1 MALKMLSKPL
11 RGVLYLFSSHTPRFL
26 FEPGPDTTMTFG
38 TRFARPN
45 PVRLPWLIADRE
57 VPAGPVEQPARH
69 PYDVRGRLGWKRGLD
84 VVISIAALVALSP
97 VMLMAAVLIKSTSQ
111 GPVFY
116 RQERVGVNRR
126 SRDRRTRASDVGTSR
141 RGRDRRVLVNFGLP
155 FTIYKFRT
163 MVVDAERGTP
173 PLWAKEQDPRITPVG
188 RVLRKT
194 RIDEIPQF
202 INVLH
207 GDMSIVG
214 PRPER
219 AYFIGRIEK
228 DLPEFHLR
236 LRTKPGI
243 TGLAQVALGYTN
255 TDDGLRQK
263 LYFDLVYIRNWSPW
277 MDLKI
282 LFRTVYVVLTGKGAY

>member
-1 MALKMLSKPL
+1 
-11 RGVLYLFSSHTPRFL
+11 
-26 FEPGPDTTMTFG
+26 MTFG
-38 TRFARPN
+38 HRFARRGD
-45 PVRLPWLIADRE
+45 VRFPWLITETVRE
-57 VPAGPVEQPARH
+57 TAPAVPARH
-69 PYDVRGRLGWKRGLD
+69 PFDLRGRVGLKRSAD
-84 VVISIAALVALSP
+84 VVISSLALLALSP
-97 VMLMAAVLIKSTSQ
+97 VMLIAAAAIKLTSP

-116 RQERVGVNRR
+116 RQERIGINRRQRERR
-126 SRDRRTRASDVGTSR
+126 SRATAVDGSR
-141 RGRDRRVLVNFGLP
+141 RNRDRRVLVNFGRP

-173 PLWAKEQDPRITPVG
+173 PMWAKERDPRITALG

-194 RIDEIPQF
+194 RVDEIPQF
-202 INVLH
+202 INVLC

-228 DLPEFHLR
+228 ELPEFQLR

-243 TGLAQVALGYTN
+243 TGLAQVELGYTN

-263 LYFDLVYIRNWSPW
+263 LHFDLEYIQRRNVW
-277 MDLKI
+277 MDIRI
-282 LFRTVYVVLTGKGAY
+282 LCRTVYVVLTGKGAC

>member
-1 MALKMLSKPL
+1 
-11 RGVLYLFSSHTPRFL
+11 
-26 FEPGPDTTMTFG
+26 
-38 TRFARPN
+38 
-45 PVRLPWLIADRE
+45 
-57 VPAGPVEQPARH
+57 
-69 PYDVRGRLGWKRGLD
+69 
-84 VVISIAALVALSP
+84 
-97 VMLMAAVLIKSTSQ
+97 
-111 GPVFY
+111 
-116 RQERVGVNRR
+116 
-126 SRDRRTRASDVGTSR
+126 
-141 RGRDRRVLVNFGLP
+141 VLVNFGLP

>member
-1 MALKMLSKPL
+1 
-11 RGVLYLFSSHTPRFL
+11 
-26 FEPGPDTTMTFG
+26 MTFG
-38 TRFARPN
+38 TRFARPI
-45 PVRLPWLIADRE
+45 PVRFPWLIVERDI
-57 VPAGPVEQPARH
+57 PAAPAEQAARH

-84 VVISIAALVALSP
+84 VCISLVALAALSP
-97 VMLMAAVLIKSTSQ
+97 VMLMAAALIKATSP

-126 SRDRRTRASDVGTSR
+126 VRERRDRASEIDTSR
-141 RGRDRRVLVNFGLP
+141 RRRDRRVLVNFGLP

-163 MVVDAERGTP
+163 MVVDAEQGTP
-173 PLWAKEQDPRITPVG
+173 PMWAKEQDPRITSVG
-188 RVLRKT
+188 RLLRKT
-194 RIDEIPQF
+194 RIDEVPQF
-202 INVLH
+202 FNVLR
-207 GDMSIVG
+207 GDMSIIG

-228 DLPEFHLR
+228 DLPEFQLR

-255 TDDGLRQK
+255 TEDGLRQK
-263 LYFDLVYIRNWSPW
+263 LHFDLMYIRNWSLW

>member
-1 MALKMLSKPL
+1 M
-11 RGVLYLFSSHTPRFL
+11 
-26 FEPGPDTTMTFG
+26 MTFG
-38 TRFARPN
+38 NRFAR
-45 PVRLPWLIADRE
+45 RADARFPWLLAEREIEPKPLDR
-57 VPAGPVEQPARH
+57 PARH
-69 PYDVRGRLGWKRGLD
+69 PFDMRGRLGWKRALD
-84 VVISIAALVALSP
+84 VALSVAALAVLSP
-97 VMLMAAVLIKSTSQ
+97 VMLVAGIFIKASSP

-126 SRDRRTRASDVGTSR
+126 LRDRRTRANEVGTSR
-141 RGRDRRVLVNFGLP
+141 RGRDRRVLVNFGRP

-173 PLWAKEQDPRITPVG
+173 PMWAKERDPRITPVG

-194 RIDEIPQF
+194 RVDEIPQF
-202 INVLH
+202 INVLR
-207 GDMSIVG
+207 GDMSIIG

-228 DLPEFHLR
+228 DLPDFHLR

-243 TGLAQVALGYTN
+243 TGLAQVELGYTN

-263 LYFDLVYIRNWSPW
+263 LHFDLEYIRNWSFW
-277 MDLKI
+277 MDLRI
-282 LFRTVYVVLTGKGAY
+282 LFRTIYVVLTGKGAY

>member
-1 MALKMLSKPL
+1 
-11 RGVLYLFSSHTPRFL
+11 
-26 FEPGPDTTMTFG
+26 MTFG

-45 PVRLPWLIADRE
+45 LPWLIADRE
-57 VPAGPVEQPARH
+57 IPAVTAERPARH
-69 PYDVRGRLGWKRGLD
+69 PYDVRGRLGWKRALD
-84 VVISIAALVALSP
+84 VVISVAALVALSP
-97 VMLMAAVLIKSTSQ
+97 AMLAAAAIIKSTSP

-126 SRDRRTRASDVGTSR
+126 LRDRRTRANDAGTSR

-173 PLWAKEQDPRITPVG
+173 PLWAKEQDPRITSVG

-263 LYFDLVYIRNWSPW
+263 LHFDLMYIRNWSPW

-282 LFRTVYVVLTGKGAY
+282 LFRTIYVVLTGKGAY